1 MIKFSFISKNKIE
14 KLPKNSGVYCF
25 KNNNKILYI
34 GKAINLL
41 ERIKNHFLAPNY
53 RDNLFIKRVKKIG
66 YIKTDSEI
74 EALILEARLI
84 KKYKPKYNV
93 IWRDDKNFF
102 YIAITK
108 EKLPRVFITHQPK
121 LNTKHIGPFV
131 DGRALKQSLRYLR
144 KIFPYY
150 STKKHPKTFC
160 PWCQLELCPGPN
172 PQTKKYKR
180 NIKNLIM
187 VLTGQKQSVL
197 KNLKKQMELASQKQ
211 NFEEAAKIR
220 NQIISL
226 EKVMSHHQIFNAAE
240 AMVTEKLWHSYR
252 NNNELNWK
260 EIEKELKNVLKIKR
274 EIKRIEAYDVSN
286 IQGKKATGS
295 MVTFFCGQPD
305 KNSYRKF
312 KIRFKFTPNDTAM
325 LKEILIRRFRHPE
338 WPFPDLILIDGGKS
352 QFNTAK
358 LIVQSFKL
366 KSEIIALT
374 KDKRHRGIKIY
385 NEKIGVIELINLN
398 PDLSNLLLRINQ
410 EAHRFALTYHRK
422 LMNIDLFKKL

>member
-1 MIKFSFISKNKIE
+1 
-14 KLPKNSGVYCF
+14 
-25 KNNNKILYI
+25 
-34 GKAINLL
+34 
-41 ERIKNHFLAPNY
+41 
-53 RDNLFIKRVKKIG
+53 
-66 YIKTDSEI
+66 
-74 EALILEARLI
+74 
-84 KKYKPKYNV
+84 
-93 IWRDDKNFF
+93 
-102 YIAITK
+102 
-108 EKLPRVFITHQPK
+108 
-121 LNTKHIGPFV
+121 
-131 DGRALKQSLRYLR
+131 
-144 KIFPYY
+144 
-150 STKKHPKTFC
+150 
-160 PWCQLELCPGPN
+160 
-172 PQTKKYKR
+172 
-180 NIKNLIM
+180 
-187 VLTGQKQSVL
+187 
-197 KNLKKQMELASQKQ
+197 MELASQKQ
-211 NFEEAAKIR
+211 NIEEAAKIR

-226 EKVMSHHQIFNAAE
+226 EKVMSHRQIFNAAE
-240 AMVTEKLWHSYR
+240 AMVTEKLWHSYH
-252 NNNELNWK
+252 NDNELKWK
-260 EIEKELKNVLKIKR
+260 EIEKELKKVLKIKR
-274 EIKRIEAYDVSN
+274 GIKRIEAYDVSN

-305 KNSYRKF
+305 KNFYRKF